1 MKLLTLLL
9 VVPAV
14 AASDNWIARTGTG
27 KYEDGTDRE
36 YWFSDKNDGT
46 RV

>member
-1 MKLLTLLL
+1 MLALLL

-14 AASDNWIARTGTG
+14 AASDNWIARAGTG
-27 KYEDGTDRE
+27 KHDGGTDRQ
-36 YWFSDKNDGT
+36 YWFSNKNDGT